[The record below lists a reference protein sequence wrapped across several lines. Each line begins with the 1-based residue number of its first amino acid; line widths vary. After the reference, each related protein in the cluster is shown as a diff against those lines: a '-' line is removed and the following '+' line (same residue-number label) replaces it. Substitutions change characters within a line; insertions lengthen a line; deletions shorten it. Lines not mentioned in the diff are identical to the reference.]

1 MNQNDAREHLE
12 NCLKAE
18 HTTVKRQKTAKEII
32 ALAEERIKNPPIG
45 SWAWKERYGLN
56 VQ

>member
-1 MNQNDAREHLE
+1 MNQNDARVHLE
-12 NCLKAE
+12 NCLRAE
-18 HTTVKRQKTAKEII
+18 HTTVKRRKTAKEII

-56 VQ
+56 TL

>member
-1 MNQNDAREHLE
+1 MNQNDARKHLE
-12 NCLKAE
+12 NCLRVE
-18 HTTVKRQKTAKEII
+18 HKTTKRRKTAQEII

-45 SWAWKERYGLN
+45 SWEWKDRYGLN